1 MANDLLRFFPRNLP
15 LVRCLCKS
23 GQRFGQFT
31 GEMHA
36 IVHLTSSGKTSFH
49 QNTHG
54 PPLHK
59 SIQSF
64 IDNFYQAFR
73 DESYAKGFPV
83 WLHLLKLSPLSPPP
97 HWTPTPCTAWSPPS
111 PLSWSFSCLQNF
123 PLPQKAS
130 WKDGS
135 APQRTFV
142 VNRA

>member
-1 MANDLLRFFPRNLP
+1 MQIWSKVWAIHRRNACD
-15 LVRCLCKS
+15 RAFDQ
-23 GQRFGQFT
+23 QRKNFISPKHT
-31 GEMHA
+31 RPA
-36 IVHLTSSGKTSFH
+36 S
-49 QNTHG
+49 
-54 PPLHK
+54 LHK